1 MRTSVLVVTNF
12 IWLRKSFG
20 SEVTARMKRP
30 VTCRRCGKLI
40 RQGQVMG
47 VWILGNGVVK
57 LQVRYQCPRC
67 HHEGYATLPPEVWA
81 GSKLVWDAPLSEL
94 SPEEAERFAQLPPIS
109 VDEVLDFYDALK
121 YIDRIP
127 RALLEKLSSHT
138 KTTTKAA
145 LSPRY
150 QKRMLHGS

>member
-1 MRTSVLVVTNF
+1 MLAEKILRQRGDCKNETPCDLSP
-12 IWLRKSFG
+12 LRKIDKAGAGHGGLDFG
-20 SEVTARMKRP
+20 KRRGEVASALPMPT
-30 VTCRRCGKLI
+30 
-40 RQGQVMG
+40 
-47 VWILGNGVVK
+47 
-57 LQVRYQCPRC
+57 RC

>member
-1 MRTSVLVVTNF
+1 MQNSVQAVTNF
-12 IWLRKSFG
+12 ML
-20 SEVTARMKRP
+20 EVTAGMKRP

-57 LQVRYQCPRC
+57 LQVRYQCLRC
-67 HHEGYATLPPEVWA
+67 QYEGYATLPPEIWA
-81 GSKLVWDAPLSEL
+81 GSKLLWDKPLSEL
-94 SPEEAERFAQLPPIS
+94 SPEEAEQFAQLPSIS

-121 YIDRIP
+121 YIDRVP
-127 RALLEKLSSHT
+127 RALLEKLLSHA
-138 KTTTKAA
+138 KTTAKVT

-150 QKRMLHGS
+150 QKRMLRGS

>member
-1 MRTSVLVVTNF
+1 
-12 IWLRKSFG
+12 
-20 SEVTARMKRP
+20 
-30 VTCRRCGKLI
+30 
-40 RQGQVMG
+40 MG

-57 LQVRYQCPRC
+57 LQVSYQCPRC

-138 KTTTKAA
+138 KTTTKSA